1 MLLFAEPKPKAS
13 HPEEETAT
21 NKDRSQLGAFLPPV
35 RLLSLY
41 LPTCIFSCHFLTT
54 SFVVLRFQLDHAQSN
69 LIWNLK
75 TREELRDAL
84 EAEMRAFSVDREL
97 GSANVISWN
106 HQEFE
111 VCVSLSFVDMYA
123 MFQSLDVVDDMKY
136 GAATVD
142 ILCTCR

>member
-1 MLLFAEPKPKAS
+1 MHVLL
-13 HPEEETAT
+13 
-21 NKDRSQLGAFLPPV
+21 QLPIP
-35 RLLSLY
+35 
-41 LPTCIFSCHFLTT
+41 TT
-54 SFVVLRFQLDHAQSN
+54 SSVVQRFQLDHAQSN

-111 VCVSLSFVDMYA
+111 VCVSYRLWTYNCMRRP
-123 MFQSLDVVDDMKY
+123 K
-136 GAATVD
+136 GR
-142 ILCTCR
+142 I